1 MTHGQGILSPEYSHW
16 KRRKRS
22 THRSQKVKCNWF
34 PACRTRETSAP
45 PNAENMFHA
54 QPIPDCQTPAQK
66 KLYWCAWN
74 TEKKETPL
82 TPCELSLCLPKEK
95 KKEKKI
101 EYGPL
106 ILSLILNS
114 SSNTFA
120 NGQSTENALGQF
132 LAIL

>member
-1 MTHGQGILSPEYSHW
+1 MGRAFSLLSILTGKEEKEAPTDHRKLSATGLLLVVPEKPVPS
-16 KRRKRS
+16 
-22 THRSQKVKCNWF
+22 
-34 PACRTRETSAP
+34 

-132 LAIL
+132 LAIQ

>member
-1 MTHGQGILSPEYSHW
+1 
-16 KRRKRS
+16 
-22 THRSQKVKCNWF
+22 
-34 PACRTRETSAP
+34 
-45 PNAENMFHA
+45 MFHA

-82 TPCELSLCLPKEK
+82 TPCELSLSLCLPKEK

-120 NGQSTENALGQF
+120 NGQSTENAVGQF